1 MESDSRYFDVVAGK
15 AQAKTNTLTKVARF
29 RALVLKSGLPLL
41 GRSWA
46 IIDGYLLNLSS
57 SCCEPTH

>member
-41 GRSWA
+41 GRS
-46 IIDGYLLNLSS
+46 
-57 SCCEPTH
+57 